1 MTQYRSDTNVLLSS
15 NKTIYEVVRLSDRL
29 TPAGTATDAF
39 GRLRIS
45 SPYTIFDS
53 QHRYSLNEKW
63 STANT
68 GTANANT
75 QYIIHQSS
83 VDMHVGTD
91 TSDSTIRE
99 TKRVFVYQPGKSLL
113 VMNTFAM
120 AEAQANLVQ
129 RVGYF
134 GSENG
139 IFLEKND
146 ANTCIVLRSNSTGSI
161 IETRVPQIEWNKDKF
176 DGTANSYSHSVDD
189 HGALNTSNTNI
200 FWIDVEWLGVGDV
213 RCGFVVDG
221 ILVPAHVFHH
231 DNILKMPYM
240 TTACLPIR
248 YEIFNTGPT
257 GNNSTLKQICSTVI
271 SEGGYEADSLT
282 YSISQPMNDLKDLPT
297 ANNDF
302 YPLASIRLAN
312 TRLDAIVVPTF
323 LQMIGV
329 TNNANYKY
337 RLILNAQLANT
348 DWQLHSGGSVEYD
361 LAANNRLTNGNG
373 GGVVL
378 NEGFFSTD
386 TKGGQITIGERNDFN
401 LQIGR
406 DLSGNSDI
414 ITLAAT
420 TDTAGA
426 DVGAVISWNELVGT
440 R

>member
-1 MTQYRSDTNVLLSS
+1 MTQYRSDTNLLLPT
-15 NKTIYEVVRLSDRL
+15 NKTIYEVVRLSDRI

-45 SPYTIFDS
+45 QPYTIFDS
-53 QHRYSLNEKW
+53 QHRYALNEKW

-75 QYIIHQSS
+75 EYVIHESS
-83 VDMHVGTD
+83 VNMHVGTGA
-91 TSDSTIRE
+91 SDSVIRE

-120 AEAQANLVQ
+120 EDAKANLVQ
-129 RVGYF
+129 RVGYY
-134 GSENG
+134 GAENG
-139 IFLEKND
+139 IFLEKNS
-146 ANTCIVLRSNSTGSI
+146 ANTCLVLRSNSSGTI
-161 IETRVPQIEWNKDKF
+161 VETRVPQQEWNKDTF
-176 DGTANSYSHSVDD
+176 DGSANSYSTSID
-189 HGALNTSNTNI
+189 HGGLNTSNTNI

-221 ILVPAHVFHH
+221 LMIPAHIFHN
-231 DNILKMPYM
+231 DNIKKIPYM

-248 YEIFNTGPT
+248 YEIFNTGVT
-257 GNNSTLKQICSTVI
+257 ANNSKLKQICSTVI

-282 YSISQPMNDLKDLPT
+282 YSIGQPLNALVNLPT

-302 YPLASIRLAN
+302 YPVTSIRLAN

-323 LQMIGV
+323 IQMLGV

-337 RLILNAQLANT
+337 RLLLNATLGNT
-348 DWQLHSGGSVEYD
+348 SWQLSQGGTVEYD
-361 LAANNRLTNGNG
+361 LSANNIITDGTI
-373 GGVVL
+373 L
-378 NEGFFSTD
+378 NQGYFSTD
-386 TKGGQITIGERNDFN
+386 TKGGQITIGGRDDFN
-401 LQIGR
+401 LQLGR
-406 DLSGNSDI
+406 TVSGNSDI
-414 ITLAAT
+414 LTLAVT

-426 DVGAVISWNELVGT
+426 DVGGIISWNELVGT